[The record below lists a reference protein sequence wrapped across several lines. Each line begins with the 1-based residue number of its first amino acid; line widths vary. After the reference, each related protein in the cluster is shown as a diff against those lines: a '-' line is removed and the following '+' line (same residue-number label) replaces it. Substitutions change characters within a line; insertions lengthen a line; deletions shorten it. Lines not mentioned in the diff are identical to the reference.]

1 MKIHLFLFLSTY
13 SMFIFK
19 SKKENNFENNLL
31 EVNSLSAMLFQTDRA
46 LVNRILYSSLIMV
59 LCPNV
64 TIFKK
69 IKEINSFKNPMN
81 L

>member
-13 SMFIFK
+13 SIFIFK